1 MAEVQFDNL
10 VSSGLAKILDADEIK
25 PGDDVGYKLCKDL
38 WMFHPLGGKMVEK
51 PIMMALCK
59 TRAYEVET
67 DPGERVVRRFTEVWE
82 RMKVE
87 EKIRNLFFHSRCY
100 GAASIGVGTHSE
112 VSSEPLPDFGLKE
125 EDVFINVWDPLNI
138 SGSAVTSQDPNSAEF
153 QEPKNTLQVT
163 SKKWHPSRTQTV
175 FNGTPIYLEY
185 QPSTFGFTGR
195 SVFQRCLYPMKSFIS
210 TMVANNLAAQK
221 CGVIVTKTQQ
231 NGSMING
238 ITAFVTGKKREVIK
252 MSENGGVVSIGIG
265 EDVESLNLQNIDKT
279 LDTVRNNI
287 ISDIATGCDVPA
299 ALLKDEAFAVGWSDG
314 SEDSKAVSQYID
326 GVRQGIDPVISFFER
341 IVQYIAWD
349 EDFYNALKAEYPDI
363 ITEDYQTTF
372 YRWRRE
378 FTASWVELVAP
389 PENEEQEAESK
400 VVQQAVA
407 VFVSLVKEV
416 DPKNRAKVAD
426 WLANILNNT
435 TAFGDSPLILDMDS
449 LSTYQPPVP
458 SPGPFNETEQQT
470 GGGHGE
476 E

>member
-59 TRAYEVET
+59 TRTYEVET

-82 RMKVE
+82 RMKIE

-112 VSSEPLPDFGLKE
+112 VSSDPLPDFGLKE

-153 QEPKNTLQVT
+153 QEPKSTLQVT

-221 CGVIVTKTQQ
+221 CGVIVAKTQQ
-231 NGSMING
+231 NGSILDG
-238 ITAFVTGKKREVIK
+238 FKSVVTGKKRE
-252 MSENGGVVSIGIG
+252 
-265 EDVESLNLQNIDKT
+265 
-279 LDTVRNNI
+279 
-287 ISDIATGCDVPA
+287 
-299 ALLKDEAFAVGWSDG
+299 
-314 SEDSKAVSQYID
+314 
-326 GVRQGIDPVISFFER
+326 
-341 IVQYIAWD
+341 
-349 EDFYNALKAEYPDI
+349 
-363 ITEDYQTTF
+363 
-372 YRWRRE
+372 
-378 FTASWVELVAP
+378 
-389 PENEEQEAESK
+389 
-400 VVQQAVA
+400 
-407 VFVSLVKEV
+407 
-416 DPKNRAKVAD
+416 
-426 WLANILNNT
+426 
-435 TAFGDSPLILDMDS
+435 
-449 LSTYQPPVP
+449 
-458 SPGPFNETEQQT
+458 
-470 GGGHGE
+470 
-476 E
+476 

>member
-1 MAEVQFDNL
+1 
-10 VSSGLAKILDADEIK
+10 
-25 PGDDVGYKLCKDL
+25 
-38 WMFHPLGGKMVEK
+38 
-51 PIMMALCK
+51 
-59 TRAYEVET
+59 
-67 DPGERVVRRFTEVWE
+67 
-82 RMKVE
+82 
-87 EKIRNLFFHSRCY
+87 
-100 GAASIGVGTHSE
+100 
-112 VSSEPLPDFGLKE
+112 
-125 EDVFINVWDPLNI
+125 
-138 SGSAVTSQDPNSAEF
+138 
-153 QEPKNTLQVT
+153 
-163 SKKWHPSRTQTV
+163 
-175 FNGTPIYLEY
+175 
-185 QPSTFGFTGR
+185 
-195 SVFQRCLYPMKSFIS
+195 
-210 TMVANNLAAQK
+210 
-221 CGVIVTKTQQ
+221 
-231 NGSMING
+231 
-238 ITAFVTGKKREVIK
+238 EVIK
-252 MSENGGVVSIGIG
+252 ISENGGVVSIGVG

-314 SEDSKAVSQYID
+314 AEDSKAVSQYID
-326 GVRQGIDPVISFFER
+326 GIRQGIDPVISFFER

-349 EDFYNALKAEYPDI
+349 EDFYNALKAEFPDI

-389 PENEEQEAESK
+389 PQNEEQEAESK

-449 LSTYQPPVP
+449 LSAYQPPVP

-470 GGGHGE
+470 GGGQGE